1 MTLKALAA
9 CEKYNM
15 LENGGAVLVALSGGA
30 DSTALLHFLYSVK
43 EKYNLTV
50 SAAHLNHCIRG
61 EEADRD
67 QSFCKILCEK
77 YNIPFY
83 SKTVDIPA
91 LSRQRQISEEL
102 CGREER
108 YAFLES
114 LADELNAKIATA
126 HNADDNAET
135 LIFNITRGSSLRG
148 AAGIPPK
155 RGRIIRPLIGVT
167 RAEIEEYCRQNGLDF
182 VTDSTNLGDDYS
194 RNKIRHR
201 VIPVLRE
208 LNPSFEAAV
217 MRFTNSAA
225 ETADYLDI
233 QAGTALENA
242 AADYGYRADS
252 LLGNHAAVLNA
263 AINILL
269 KKYNV
274 QTDYKKLALISE
286 ILRNGGAVELNRSFT
301 AFCRRN
307 IFSITESEKAC
318 GLEIE
323 LNGSVTFQFMGKRVA
338 ASINN
343 SEKENKSLVFRT
355 RREGDMFSFQ
365 KRNITKPLGKALREI
380 NVPPQLRDRV
390 ICLCEGATVLWC
402 EALGYSKQGKLYELN
417 QKLTIELSGER
428 CYDVTQGR

>member
-1 MTLKALAA
+1 MTPKALAA

-15 LENGGAVLVALSGGA
+15 LENGGAVVAALSGGA

-50 SAAHLNHCIRG
+50 YAAHLNHGIRG

-67 QSFCKILCEK
+67 EIFCKILCGK

-91 LSRQRQISEEL
+91 LARQRQLSEEL

-135 LIFNITRGSSLRG
+135 LIFNLTRGSSLRG

-225 ETADYLDI
+225 DTADYLDI
-233 QAGTALENA
+233 QACNALKNA
-242 AADYGYRADS
+242 ESDCGYRADS
-252 LLGNHAAVLNA
+252 LMSNHAAVLNA

-269 KKYNV
+269 KKYNI
-274 QTDYKKLALISE
+274 QTDYKKLVLISD
-286 ILRNGGAVELNRSFT
+286 ILKSGGAVELNRSFT
-301 AFCRRN
+301 AVCRRN
-307 IFSITESEKAC
+307 VFCIAESVLSDEP
-318 GLEIE
+318 EIE
-323 LNGSVTFQFMGKRVA
+323 LNGSVSFHFKGKRVT

-343 SEKENKSLVFRT
+343 SEKENKTLIFRT
-355 RREGDMFSFQ
+355 RRESDVFSFQ

-380 NVPPQLRDRV
+380 NVPSQLRGSV
-390 ICLCEGATVLWC
+390 LCLCEGAAVLWC
-402 EALGYSKQGKLYELN
+402 EALGYSEQGKKYVKS
-417 QKLTIELSGER
+417 QKLTIELSEER